1 MTRRIDP
8 SLIPAHPN
16 LLFELSLW
24 KEGINLVAGIDE
36 AGRGTLAGPVTAAA
50 VILPSQNEI
59 QMSLSE
65 VQDSKQLN
73 ALEREKQRILIESTS
88 EDWGVGFSSNTEI
101 DQFGIIFATR
111 LAIQRA
117 LNKLRLKPQHL
128 LIDYLALPNNPI
140 PQTRLVKGDA
150 RSLSIAAASILAKTH
165 RDKWMISVDEDFPEY
180 NFKDN
185 KGYGT
190 AFHRN
195 QIKIHGPSSLHRM
208 TFKPFRDFE

>member
-59 QMSLSE
+59 QMTLSE

-88 EDWGVGFSSNTEI
+88 EAWAVGFSSNIEI
-101 DQFGIIFATR
+101 DQFGIIYSTR

-117 LNKLRLKPQHL
+117 LNRLRIIPQHL
-128 LIDYLALPNNPI
+128 LIDYLVLPNNPI

-165 RDKWMISVDEDFPEY
+165 RDKWMISADKDFPEY

-195 QIKIHGPSSLHRM
+195 QIKTHGPSTLHRM
-208 TFKPFRDFE
+208 TFKPLCDFE

>member
-1 MTRRIDP
+1 
-8 SLIPAHPN
+8 
-16 LLFELSLW
+16 
-24 KEGINLVAGIDE
+24 
-36 AGRGTLAGPVTAAA
+36 
-50 VILPSQNEI
+50 
-59 QMSLSE
+59 
-65 VQDSKQLN
+65 
-73 ALEREKQRILIESTS
+73 
-88 EDWGVGFSSNTEI
+88 
-101 DQFGIIFATR
+101 
-111 LAIQRA
+111 
-117 LNKLRLKPQHL
+117 LRLKPQHL

>member
-101 DQFGIIFATR
+101 DQQFNGR
-111 LAIQRA
+111 
-117 LNKLRLKPQHL
+117 
-128 LIDYLALPNNPI
+128 
-140 PQTRLVKGDA
+140 
-150 RSLSIAAASILAKTH
+150 
-165 RDKWMISVDEDFPEY
+165 
-180 NFKDN
+180 
-185 KGYGT
+185 
-190 AFHRN
+190 
-195 QIKIHGPSSLHRM
+195 
-208 TFKPFRDFE
+208 

>member
-16 LLFELSLW
+16 LLFEISLW

-88 EDWGVGFSSNTEI
+88 EDWSVGFSSNTEI

-117 LNKLRLKPQHL
+117 LNKLRLKPEHL

-195 QIKIHGPSSLHRM
+195 QIKIHGSSSLHRM